1 MKEQN
6 HEIIIGNI
14 NPESVP
20 KDMLE
25 IVCKKLMIEIL
36 NFSEVNTLK
45 RTLQAFG
52 D

>member
-36 NFSEVNTLK
+36 NCYEQQHKGVMT
-45 RTLQAFG
+45 